1 MIVTKKQKPIGIFA
15 VIVAFLIFGGYWW
28 FLLEPMQTQLINQGR
43 VPSLFGTVAGS
54 AIAGSAVAFLL
65 EFGLIL
71 LGVSRKGLDF
81 TFGKLFKSKEF
92 WKWMVWVNSIV
103 LLFSLMW
110 KYGNF

>member
-1 MIVTKKQKPIGIFA
+1 MRITSKQRPIGWMA
-15 VIVAFLIFGGYWW
+15 IVAAFLIFGGYWW
-28 FLLEPMQTQLINQGR
+28 FLLEPMQTQLINQGKA
-43 VPSLFGTVAGS
+43 PSLFGTVAGS
-54 AIAGSAVAFLL
+54 AIVGSAIAFLA

-92 WKWMVWVNSIV
+92 WKWMIWVNAIV
-103 LLFSLMW
+103 LAFSLMW